1 MKKVKKDILVNIMS
15 QRFISSLEALRLA
28 GTMRLAAYVHSLR
41 QEGYNIISKWNDD
54 VTKDYKLYKIVKR
67 K

>member
-15 QRFISSLEALRLA
+15 QRFISALEAFRLA
-28 GTMRLAAYVHSLR
+28 GTMRLSAYVYLLR

-67 K
+67 N